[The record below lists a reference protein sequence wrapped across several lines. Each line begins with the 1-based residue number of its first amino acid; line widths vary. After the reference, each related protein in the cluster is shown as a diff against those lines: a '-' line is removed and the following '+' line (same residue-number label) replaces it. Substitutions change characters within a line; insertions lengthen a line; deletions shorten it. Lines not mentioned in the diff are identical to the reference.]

1 MAESHHSDRGPGVLI
16 HNPHIRFMA
25 WGPLTLKV
33 VRPPSRL
40 VIDQGLPNAPLTDNK
55 MDRVAPTEPHPQALG
70 DAVVDREPENKT
82 TKPAIACGARISWCP
97 RQDSNLR
104 RQD

>member
-1 MAESHHSDRGPGVLI
+1 MAKSHNSDRSPGVLI

-25 WGPLTLKV
+25 LGPLTLKV

-55 MDRVAPTEPHPQALG
+55 MDRVDYMGEGGRKSLR
-70 DAVVDREPENKT
+70 VVKY
-82 TKPAIACGARISWCP
+82 IG
-97 RQDSNLR
+97 
-104 RQD
+104 